1 MLVYVNMNLYTTE
14 EIADILKMKVT
25 TIRALIRDKKL
36 PAIKIGTEYRIT
48 EEDLK
53 KFLDENRTM

>member
-1 MLVYVNMNLYTTE
+1 MNLYTTDE
-14 EIADILKMKVT
+14 VAEILKMKVT

-36 PAIKIGTEYRIT
+36 PAIKIGTEYRIS

-53 KFLDENRTM
+53 NFLNENRTM

>member
-1 MLVYVNMNLYTTE
+1 MDLYTTE
-14 EIADILKMKVT
+14 EVGEMLKMKAT

-48 EEDLK
+48 AEDLQ
-53 KFLDENRTM
+53 KFLDDNRTI

>member
-1 MLVYVNMNLYTTE
+1 MNLYTTE

>member
-1 MLVYVNMNLYTTE
+1 MNLYTTDE
-14 EIADILKMKVT
+14 LADILKMKVS
-25 TIRALIRDKKL
+25 TIRTLIRDKRL

-53 KFLDENRTM
+53 KFLDDNRTI